1 MAYFEKFPKILYDI
15 DNTKNFKLVTD
26 ILRRVKVR
34 ESIRDNVELFDKYD
48 VDSGDSPETIAYKI
62 YGSVRY
68 YYVILLLNN
77 IKDRYYDW
85 PLSYQAFESYVKD
98 KYANPSGIHHYE
110 ITQSSGTTTSNG
122 PDDYDYLIE
131 VNSTQPGAVAVT
143 NYEYEQ
149 RLQDK
154 KRQIKLLK
162 PGFLKA
168 FETEFEKLVRV

>member
-15 DNTKNFKLVTD
+15 DNTKNYKLVTD
-26 ILRRVKVR
+26 ILRRVKIR
-34 ESIRDNVELFDKYD
+34 EAIRDNAVLFDKYD
-48 VDSGDSPETIAYKI
+48 VDSGDSPETVAYKI

>member
-15 DNTKNFKLVTD
+15 DNTKNYKLVTD

-34 ESIRDNVELFDKYD
+34 EAIKDNAVLFDKYD
-48 VDSGDSPETIAYKI
+48 VDSGDSPETVAYKI

-98 KYANPSGIHHYE
+98 KYANPNGIHHYE
-110 ITQSSGTTTSNG
+110 ITQSSGTSTSNG

>member
-34 ESIRDNVELFDKYD
+34 EAIKDNAVLFDKYD
-48 VDSGDSPETIAYKI
+48 VDSGDTPETVSYKI

>member
-15 DNTKNFKLVTD
+15 DNTKNYKLVTD

-34 ESIRDNVELFDKYD
+34 EAIKDNAVLFDKYD
-48 VDSGDSPETIAYKI
+48 VDSGDTPETVSYKI

>member
-15 DNTKNFKLVTD
+15 DNTKNYKLVTD

-34 ESIRDNVELFDKYD
+34 EAIRDNAVLFDKYD
-48 VDSGDSPETIAYKI
+48 VDSGDSPETVAYKI

-68 YYVILLLNN
+68 YYVILLLND

-110 ITQSSGTTTSNG
+110 ITQSSGTSTSNG

>member
-15 DNTKNFKLVTD
+15 DNTKNYKLVTD

-34 ESIRDNVELFDKYD
+34 ESLKENAVIYDKYD
-48 VDSGDSPETIAYKI
+48 VDNGDTPETVAYKI

-68 YYVILLLNN
+68 YYVILLLND

-85 PLSYQAFESYVKD
+85 PLSDSAFETYVKN
-98 KYANPSGIHHYE
+98 KYSNPSAIHHYE
-110 ITQSSGTTTSNG
+110 IAQSSGSTTSNG

-131 VNSTQPGAVAVT
+131 VNSTQAGAVAVT
-143 NYEYEQ
+143 NYQYEQ
-149 RLQDK
+149 RLQDQ

-162 PGFLKA
+162 PDFLRA
-168 FETEFEKLVRV
+168 FEREFEKLIRA

>member
-34 ESIRDNVELFDKYD
+34 EAIKDNAVLFDKYD
-48 VDSGDSPETIAYKI
+48 VDSGDSPETVAYKI

-68 YYVILLLNN
+68 YYVILLLND

-98 KYANPSGIHHYE
+98 KYANPNGIHHYE
-110 ITQSSGTTTSNG
+110 ITQSSGTSTSNG

>member
-1 MAYFEKFPKILYDI
+1 MYFSKFPNLVYDMKG
-15 DNTKNFKLVTD
+15 DGNVKLVTN
-26 ILRRVKVR
+26 ILRRIKVR
-34 ESIRDNVELFDKYD
+34 DKVRDNLSLFDNYD
-48 VDSGDSPETIAYKI
+48 LDIGDTPESVSYKV
-62 YGSVRY
+62 YGSVDY
-68 YYVILLLNN
+68 YWVILLMNN

>member
-1 MAYFEKFPKILYDI
+1 MSYFEKFPKILYDI
-15 DNTKNFKLVTD
+15 DNTKNYKLVTD

-34 ESIRDNVELFDKYD
+34 EAIKDNAVLFDKYD
-48 VDSGDSPETIAYKI
+48 VDSGDSPETVAYKI

>member
-15 DNTKNFKLVTD
+15 DNTKNYKLVTD
-26 ILRRVKVR
+26 ILRRVKVK

-162 PGFLKA
+162 PGFLRA

>member
-34 ESIRDNVELFDKYD
+34 EAIRDNAVLFDKYD
-48 VDSGDSPETIAYKI
+48 VDSGDSPETVAYKI

-68 YYVILLLNN
+68 YYVILLLND

-110 ITQSSGTTTSNG
+110 ITQSSGTSTSNG

>member
-15 DNTKNFKLVTD
+15 DNTKNYKLVTD

-34 ESIRDNVELFDKYD
+34 GAIRDNAVLFDKYD
-48 VDSGDSPETIAYKI
+48 VDSGDSPETVAYKI

-68 YYVILLLNN
+68 YYVILLLND

-110 ITQSSGTTTSNG
+110 ITQSSGTSTSNG

>member
-1 MAYFEKFPKILYDI
+1 M
-15 DNTKNFKLVTD
+15 
-26 ILRRVKVR
+26 
-34 ESIRDNVELFDKYD
+34 
-48 VDSGDSPETIAYKI
+48 
-62 YGSVRY
+62 
-68 YYVILLLNN
+68 NN

-98 KYANPSGIHHYE
+98 KYDNPSGIHHYE

-131 VNSTQPGAVAVT
+131 VNSTQPGAIAVT

-162 PGFLKA
+162 PGFLRS
-168 FETEFEKLVRV
+168 FETEFEKLVRA

>member
-15 DNTKNFKLVTD
+15 DNTKNYKLVTD

>member
-15 DNTKNFKLVTD
+15 DNTKNYKLVTD

-34 ESIRDNVELFDKYD
+34 GAIRDNAVLFDKYD
-48 VDSGDSPETIAYKI
+48 VDSGDSPETVAYKI

-68 YYVILLLNN
+68 YYVILLLND

-98 KYANPSGIHHYE
+98 KYANPNGIHHYE
-110 ITQSSGTTTSNG
+110 ITQSSGTLTSNG

-131 VNSTQPGAVAVT
+131 VNSTQPGAIAVT

-162 PGFLKA
+162 PGFLRS
-168 FETEFEKLVRV
+168 FETEFEKLVRA

>member
-15 DNTKNFKLVTD
+15 DNTKNYKLVTD

-162 PGFLKA
+162 PGFLRA

>member
-34 ESIRDNVELFDKYD
+34 EAIKDNAVLFDKYD
-48 VDSGDSPETIAYKI
+48 VDSGDSPETVSYKI

-98 KYANPSGIHHYE
+98 KYANPNGIHHYE
-110 ITQSSGTTTSNG
+110 ITQSSGTSTSNG